1 MAVKQFKSESK
12 RLLDLMIHS
21 IYTHKEIFL
30 RELISNASDAIDKLY
45 FQSLTDP
52 NVGKTREDFQIR
64 LTVDKAERQITLSD
78 NGVGMTKD
86 ELEQN
91 LGVIARS
98 GTLDFRRENAE
109 KLDDLNVIGQFGVG
123 FYSAFMVAAE
133 VSVSSRAYG
142 ADEAWRW
149 HSRGAEGYMIEPCE
163 KAEVGTDIV
172 LTVKKDEPDE
182 HYDEFLETRRL
193 AELVRKYSDYI
204 RYPIRM
210 DLEHSRLKEG
220 SESEY
225 ETVVETETVNSMVPL
240 WRRNRSEVTEEEYH
254 QFYRDK
260 FYDFTPP
267 LRVIHAANEGL
278 ATYHAL
284 LFIPKQAPYN
294 YYTKEFEKGLA
305 LYSSGVMIMEKCA
318 DLLPDHFSFVRGLV
332 DSQDLSL
339 NISREM
345 LQHDRQ
351 LKVIAAGLEKRIKNE
366 LLKMLRE
373 ERETYDAFFESFGL
387 QLKAGAYTGFGE
399 NRELLQELLLFYSAA
414 QKKRITLAEYVESM
428 KEEQEVIYYAAGAG
442 VAALDRMP
450 QTELVRERG
459 FDILYLTDD
468 VDEFVLRV
476 FGTFADKKFQSVSAS
491 GLDLTTEEEKKQA
504 EEQTRTHAEML
515 RFMKDALDGK
525 VADVTLSGRLKS
537 HPACLTSRGEVSIE
551 MEKVLN
557 AMPTPDKVAAQKV
570 LELNAAHPLFA
581 ALDRL
586 HGADSD
592 KLKTVTEILYNQA
605 RLVEGLPVEDPAAHA
620 EAVCALLAEGL

>member
-1 MAVKQFKSESK
+1 LAVRQFKAESK

-45 FQSLTDP
+45 FRSLTDP
-52 NVGKTREDFQIR
+52 DVGKTRDDFRIR
-64 LTVDKAERQITLSD
+64 LTVDRAKRQITLSD
-78 NGVGMTKD
+78 NGIGMTKD

-109 KLDDLNVIGQFGVG
+109 KLDDLDVIGQFGVG
-123 FYSAFMVAAE
+123 FYSAFMVASE

-142 ADEAWRW
+142 ACDAWRW
-149 HSRGAEGYMIEPCE
+149 HSHGAEGYAIEPCE
-163 KAEVGTDIV
+163 KEEVGTDVV
-172 LTVKKDEPDE
+172 LTVKADEPDE

-210 DLEHSRLKEG
+210 DLEHSHLKEG
-220 SESEY
+220 SDTEY

-254 QFYRDK
+254 RFYQDK
-260 FYDFTPP
+260 FYDYTPP
-267 LRVIHAANEGL
+267 LRVIHATNEGV

-345 LQHDRQ
+345 LQHNRQ
-351 LKVIAAGLEKRIKNE
+351 LKVIAAGLEKRIKND

-373 ERETYDAFFESFGL
+373 ERETYDTFFEAFGL
-387 QLKAGAYTGFGE
+387 QLKVGAYTGFGT
-399 NRELLQELLLFYSAA
+399 NRELLQDLLLFHSAA
-414 QKKRITLAEYVESM
+414 QKKRITLTEYVEAM
-428 KEEQEVIYYAAGAG
+428 QEGQEVIYYAAGAS

-450 QTELVRERG
+450 QAELVRERG

-476 FGTFADKKFQSVSAS
+476 FGTFADKKFQSVSES
-491 GLDLTTEEEKKQA
+491 GLDLTTEEEKKQV
-504 EEQTRTHAEML
+504 EEQTRTHAEL
-515 RFMKDALDGK
+515 FRFMKDALGDK
-525 VADVTLSGRLKS
+525 VADVTLSSRLKKHS
-537 HPACLTSRGEVSIE
+537 VCLTSRGEVSIE

-570 LELNAAHPLFA
+570 LEVNAAHPLFA
-581 ALDRL
+581 VLDRL
-586 HGADSD
+586 YGSDRD
-592 KLKTVTEILYNQA
+592 KLKTVTGVLYDQA
-605 RLVEGLPVEDPAAHA
+605 RLVEGLPIEDPAAHA